1 MPISRWRI
9 FEDSLILDV
18 FLRHFI
24 KLDMM
29 KKYVDKTNKK
39 VDKKEG
45 LSHFK
50 CSLTSRIN
58 KLKYIATELGSKPGY
73 S

>member
-1 MPISRWRI
+1 
-9 FEDSLILDV
+9 
-18 FLRHFI
+18 
-24 KLDMM
+24 MM

-50 CSLTSRIN
+50 YSLTSRIN